1 MDGVCGEETGLAFDY
16 ASGERFLELLLDLG
30 EMMLQS
36 GAEISR
42 VEDTLSRIA
51 HAYGAVPDVYAIVFS
66 IVVTLRFPG
75 RDRGKNSTGSSISI
89 TQTRRVDDRDSID
102 FTRLDQLNDLSR
114 RCCRKPLP
122 LDQFSVELE
131 RIREDKGSV
140 KYALLGS
147 MLGSFSFSVF
157 FGGSA
162 LDGLAA
168 ALFSV
173 LIVFIQNSLG
183 RYSVN
188 RILYTMVVS
197 VIAGTG
203 IGILCRTVPVFDRP
217 MVMIGDIMLLN
228 PGVTMINAVREMMV
242 GNTISG
248 EIRFIESTTWALA
261 LAAGFMLAIH
271 LTA

>member
-1 MDGVCGEETGLAFDY
+1 MDNLSVKEMRLVSDY

-36 GAEISR
+36 GAEIGR
-42 VEDTLSRIA
+42 VEDTLSRLA
-51 HAYGAVPDVYAIVFS
+51 RAYGAIPDVYVIVFS
-66 IVVTLRFPG
+66 IVVTLRFT
-75 RDRGKNSTGSSISI
+75 DDDKEKNISVGSMSI

-102 FTRLDQLNDLSR
+102 FMRLDQLNDLSR
-114 RCCRKPLP
+114 RCCRQPVA
-122 LDQFSVELE
+122 LDQLSEELA
-131 RIREDKGSV
+131 RIRKDRGNV
-140 KYALLGS
+140 RYLLLGS
-147 MLGSFSFSVF
+147 MLGAFSFSVF

-173 LIVFIQNSLG
+173 LIVFIQNSFG

-188 RILYTMVVS
+188 RILDTIVVS
-197 VIAGTG
+197 AIVGTG
-203 IGILCRTVPVFDRP
+203 IGILCRAAPVFNRP

-248 EIRFIESTTWALA
+248 EIRLIESITWALA

-271 LTA
+271 LTV

>member
-1 MDGVCGEETGLAFDY
+1 MDSISGEKISPVFDY
-16 ASGERFLELLLDLG
+16 PSGERFLELLLDLG

-42 VEDTLSRIA
+42 VEDTLSRLA
-51 HAYGAVPDVYAIVFS
+51 RAYGAVPDVYVIVFS
-66 IVVTLRFPG
+66 IVVTLRFTDKEG
-75 RDRGKNSTGSSISI
+75 EKNIPVNNMSI

-114 RCCRKPLP
+114 RCCRQPVP
-122 LDQFSVELE
+122 LDQLAGELD
-131 RIREDKGSV
+131 RIRKDKGNV
-140 KYALLGS
+140 QYVLLGS
-147 MLGSFSFSVF
+147 MLGAFSFSVF

-168 ALFSV
+168 ALFSA

-188 RILYTMVVS
+188 RILYTMIVS
-197 VIAGTG
+197 AVAGTG
-203 IGILCRTVPVFDRP
+203 IGILCRAAPILNRP

-248 EIRFIESTTWALA
+248 EIRLIESTTWALA